1 MGKKRPAWD
10 YQHYLRYLKEG
21 RGQGAGEN
29 YKPWILI
36 HDFPSR
42 GISARISGRT
52 TGRIHH
58 LLSRN
63 EEFYFYILDADPDVL
78 DIREQFPLRLSETMA
93 IARKMNIRHPWKNDF
108 PFVMTTDFLVT
119 KKDGFYARTV
129 KHSDELD
136 NPRVIEKFSIEH
148 AYWSSKGIDWKIVTE
163 KQINRDRALNLQ
175 WLYSGESPEAAI
187 PDPQER
193 RNACG
198 AVLSLVDANGRLP
211 AACIAPFEETF
222 HLRAGSAVSI
232 YKYLIRRGDISPDL
246 GGKVFS

>member
-21 RGQGAGEN
+21 RGQGTGES
-29 YKPWILI
+29 YKPWIFI

-42 GISARISGRT
+42 GISARVPGRT

-78 DIREQFPLRLSETMA
+78 DIREQFPLRLSETME
-93 IARKMNIRHPWKNDF
+93 IARKLNIRHPRKSNF

-119 KKDGFYARTV
+119 RKDGLHARTV
-129 KHSDELD
+129 KHSDDLK

-148 AYWSSKGIDWKIVTE
+148 AYWSSKDVDWKIVTE
-163 KQINRDRALNLQ
+163 KQISRNKALNLQ
-175 WLYSGESPEAAI
+175 WLYSGELPEMIISDSDTRKIAMKA
-187 PDPQER
+187 
-193 RNACG
+193 
-198 AVLSLVDANGRLP
+198 LSSIIDRDGLLP
-211 AACIAPFEETF
+211 ANRIAPFEDAF
-222 HLRAGSAVSI
+222 HLPSGSAVSL
-232 YKYLIRRGDISPDL
+232 YKSLILNGDISPDL
-246 GGKVFS
+246 NRKLFL